1 MTQEIR
7 RISKELIEYHGE
19 VLQIPRH
26 IAVIPDGNRR
36 WAKEHGLPAVSG
48 HKKGVDA
55 YRQLLSDAA
64 EFGIRYVTF
73 YAFST
78 ENWKRSAAEVDG
90 LMSLLAAQLKN
101 FNKIMGKNKDKI
113 RFLIIGDRSRLSA
126 SLQKSIARIEE
137 ETLHNTELTAL
148 IAINY
153 GGRDEITRAV
163 RHMMMDCQDGELVPE
178 NVTEQTVA
186 SYLDT
191 AGIPDPDLLIRTS
204 GEIRLSNYLLWQL
217 AYSEIYITDCL
228 WPDFNRDEL
237 IKAIE
242 QFNQRDRRF
251 GGVKA

>member
-1 MTQEIR
+1 MTQDIR

-19 VLQIPRH
+19 VLHIPRH

-36 WAKEHGLPAVSG
+36 WAKERGLPAVAG
-48 HKKGVDA
+48 HKKGVEA

-137 ETLHNTELTAL
+137 ETEHNTELTAL

-153 GGRDEITRAV
+153 GGRDEILRGVKAIAREISEGNISEAEV
-163 RHMMMDCQDGELVPE
+163 
-178 NVTEQTVA
+178 NA
-186 SYLDT
+186 SLFQKYLYT
-191 AGIPDPDLLIRTS
+191 ADAPDPDLLIRTS
-204 GEIRLSNYLLWQL
+204 GEERISNFLLWQM
-217 AYSEIYITDCL
+217 AYTEFYFDSG
-228 WPDFNRDEL
+228 WRPDFSKERL
-237 IKAIE
+237 IAALRAYTKR
-242 QFNQRDRRF
+242 QRRY
-251 GGVKA
+251 GGS

>member
-1 MTQEIR
+1 MTQDIR

-19 VLQIPRH
+19 VLHIPRH

-36 WAKEHGLPAVSG
+36 WAKERGLPAVAG
-48 HKKGVDA
+48 HKKGVEA

-137 ETLHNTELTAL
+137 ETEHNTELTAL

-153 GGRDEITRAV
+153 GGRDEILR
-163 RHMMMDCQDGELVPE
+163 
-178 NVTEQTVA
+178 
-186 SYLDT
+186 
-191 AGIPDPDLLIRTS
+191 
-204 GEIRLSNYLLWQL
+204 
-217 AYSEIYITDCL
+217 
-228 WPDFNRDEL
+228 
-237 IKAIE
+237 
-242 QFNQRDRRF
+242 
-251 GGVKA
+251 GVKAIAREISEGNISEAEVNASLFQKYLYT